1 MKLRDGL
8 LTALAR
14 TRRDTGTSVRRL
26 KRQASEST
34 CYLES
39 KDKCNLR
46 NKGKGIKPFFNH
58 GKNLEEKEE
67 ERRAKKKKREERRRL
82 NKVDLAKEKNLKK
95 EKAKQKKDEKIN
107 KVAEKLETRL
117 MDDIKEDLMM
127 GIMMDDMDNSS
138 PRMKYE
144 MIFVFISLCLLRQL

>member
-39 KDKCNLR
+39 KDKCTLR

-67 ERRAKKKKREERRRL
+67 ERRRKKKKREERRRL

-138 PRMKYE
+138 PTVKYQV
-144 MIFVFISLCLLRQL
+144 IPVLTFFLLGIIL

>member
-1 MKLRDGL
+1 MKLREGL

-39 KDKCNLR
+39 KDKCTLR
-46 NKGKGIKPFFNH
+46 NKGKGIKAFFNH
-58 GKNLEEKEE
+58 GKNRDEKEE
-67 ERRAKKKKREERRRL
+67 ERIRKKKKREERKRL
-82 NKVDLAKEKNLKK
+82 NKLDSAKEKNLQK
-95 EKAKQKKDEKIN
+95 EKAKQKQDEKIN

-127 GIMMDDMDNSS
+127 GIMMDDMDSSS
-138 PRMKYE
+138 PRQKDE
-144 MIFVFISLCLLRQL
+144 MILVFLSFCLLKQL

>member
-1 MKLRDGL
+1 M

-39 KDKCNLR
+39 KDKCTLR

-67 ERRAKKKKREERRRL
+67 ERRRKKKKREERRRL
-82 NKVDLAKEKNLKK
+82 NKVDSAKEKNLKK

-107 KVAEKLETRL
+107 RVAEKLETRL

-138 PRMKYE
+138 PRGKNE
-144 MIFVFISLCLLRQL
+144 MILLVLAFWLLKL